1 MGSSLPILLSFVALS
16 KPILWAKPHSMVSW
30 GADVVLWCQGLPGVD
45 MYRLERL
52 DSPGDYQDQPGLPG
66 PEARAR
72 FPLGSALANIAG
84 RYRCSY
90 RNGSYWSQPSNQLEL
105 VVTGLYDKPS
115 FSIVPGTEV
124 SSGESVTF
132 SCSSEF
138 GFNMFTIAKEGRA
151 GIWKTQEGA
160 SPVHFRIPAVTTSH
174 KGTYQCY
181 GFDSHFPYLWTA
193 PSDPLE
199 LRVKGNPQ
207 TLSPSESNT
216 PAVPGAPTS
225 PHISPEK
232 VDIPIGPT
240 SQDYTV
246 SNLIRLILAGLVVV
260 SLGGLLAEAWQAW
273 RVKFHTLSGPPF
285 QAQGPTAP

>member
-1 MGSSLPILLSFVALS
+1 MGSSLPILLSFGLFLSLGITARIVALS

-105 VVTGLYDKPS
+105 VVT
-115 FSIVPGTEV
+115 
-124 SSGESVTF
+124 
-132 SCSSEF
+132 
-138 GFNMFTIAKEGRA
+138 AKEGRA

-199 LRVKGNPQ
+199 LRVK
-207 TLSPSESNT
+207 
-216 PAVPGAPTS
+216 VPGAPTS